1 MSEERKAPGLPA
13 EAAEQ
18 SPPEALGA
26 ELLRKGLAAD
36 PEYRGEHP
44 EPRFFITDEA
54 EDDFGGKTMTLN
66 LGPQHPATHGTL
78 RVILKVRGEKIV
90 AADTEIGF
98 LHTGFEKLSEHMSY
112 QQWVTVTDRMNYM
125 SAMNNNVGYAIACE
139 ELLGVEVP
147 RRAQVIRVILSEF
160 SRLADHIVC
169 NGLAGM
175 DVGAFSLMFWAFE
188 RREKVYDL
196 MEAVTGTR
204 LTTSYT
210 RIGGVFR
217 DVPADFDS
225 MVKDLVTEF
234 RRFLEEM
241 RSMTIGNRIFED
253 RMRGVGIISSADAVN
268 WGLTGPILRASGIAY
283 DVRKARPYSGYERY
297 DFEVPTQDG
306 GDSYSRFVQR
316 LEECDQSLHIISQ
329 AIEDLPEGPV
339 LSEDKKISLPEKDE
353 VHQNIESLIHHFKQI
368 MFGHGI
374 LPERGREVYSS
385 TESPN
390 GELGFYMVSDG
401 EMNSYKTRVRPPS
414 IFHFAVLPKLIEGL
428 MISDAVAVL
437 ATLNVIAGE
446 LDR

>member
-1 MSEERKAPGLPA
+1 
-13 EAAEQ
+13 
-18 SPPEALGA
+18 
-26 ELLRKGLAAD
+26 
-36 PEYRGEHP
+36 
-44 EPRFFITDEA
+44 
-54 EDDFGGKTMTLN
+54 
-66 LGPQHPATHGTL
+66 
-78 RVILKVRGEKIV
+78 
-90 AADTEIGF
+90 
-98 LHTGFEKLSEHMSY
+98 
-112 QQWVTVTDRMNYM
+112 M
-125 SAMNNNVGYAIACE
+125 SALNNNVGYAIACE

-385 TESPN
+385 TCLLYTSP
-390 GELGFYMVSDG
+390 SPRD
-401 EMNSYKTRVRPPS
+401 
-414 IFHFAVLPKLIEGL
+414 
-428 MISDAVAVL
+428 
-437 ATLNVIAGE
+437 
-446 LDR
+446 

>member
-1 MSEERKAPGLPA
+1 MSEDPKTRSKPT
-13 EAAEQ
+13 EQ
-18 SPPEALGA
+18 DPPDHLGA
-26 ELLRKGLAAD
+26 DMLRKGLAED
-36 PEYRGEHP
+36 PDYRGEHP
-44 EPRFFITDEA
+44 EPRFFITDET
-54 EDDFGGKTMTLN
+54 EDDFGGRMMTLN

-78 RVILKVRGEKIV
+78 RVILKVRGEKII

-98 LHTGFEKLSEHMSY
+98 LHTGFEKLAEHMSY
-112 QQWVTVTDRMNYM
+112 QQWVTITDRMNYM

-139 ELLGVEVP
+139 QLLGVEVP

-175 DVGAFSLMFWAFE
+175 DVGAFSLMLWAFE

-217 DVPADFDS
+217 DVPGDFEE
-225 MVKDLVTEF
+225 MANNLVEEF

-241 RSMTIGNRIFED
+241 RSMTLGNRIFED
-253 RMRGVGIISSADAVN
+253 RMRGVGVIGGEDAVN
-268 WGLTGPILRASGIAY
+268 CGITGPILRASGVAY
-283 DVRKARPYSGYERY
+283 DVRKATPYSGYERY
-297 DFEVPTQDG
+297 DFEVPTQEA
-306 GDSYSRFVQR
+306 GDSYARFVQR
-316 LEECDQSLHIISQ
+316 IEECEQSLNIISQ
-329 AIEDLPEGPV
+329 ALEDLPDGPV

-374 LPERGREVYSS
+374 LPDRGREVYSA
-385 TESPN
+385 TECPN
-390 GELGFYMVSDG
+390 GELGYYMVSDG

-414 IFHFAVLPKLIEGL
+414 IFHFAVLPQLIEGS

-437 ATLNVIAGE
+437 GTLNVIAGE

>member
-1 MSEERKAPGLPA
+1 
-13 EAAEQ
+13 
-18 SPPEALGA
+18 
-26 ELLRKGLAAD
+26 
-36 PEYRGEHP
+36 
-44 EPRFFITDEA
+44 
-54 EDDFGGKTMTLN
+54 
-66 LGPQHPATHGTL
+66 
-78 RVILKVRGEKIV
+78 
-90 AADTEIGF
+90 
-98 LHTGFEKLSEHMSY
+98 
-112 QQWVTVTDRMNYM
+112 
-125 SAMNNNVGYAIACE
+125 
-139 ELLGVEVP
+139 
-147 RRAQVIRVILSEF
+147 
-160 SRLADHIVC
+160 
-169 NGLAGM
+169 
-175 DVGAFSLMFWAFE
+175 
-188 RREKVYDL
+188 
-196 MEAVTGTR
+196 
-204 LTTSYT
+204 
-210 RIGGVFR
+210 
-217 DVPADFDS
+217 
-225 MVKDLVTEF
+225 MVKNLVAEF

-297 DFEVPTQDG
+297 DFEVPTQEG

-316 LEECDQSLHIISQ
+316 LEECEQSLDIISQ

>member
-1 MSEERKAPGLPA
+1 VSEERKTPDRPA

-18 SPPEALGA
+18 SPPQELGP

-44 EPRFFITDEA
+44 EPRFFFTDEA

-147 RRAQVIRVILSEF
+147 RRAQVIRVILSEV

-225 MVKDLVTEF
+225 MVKNLVTEF

-253 RMRGVGIISSADAVN
+253 RMRGVGTISSADAVN
-268 WGLTGPILRASGIAY
+268 WGLTGPILRCSEGQA
-283 DVRKARPYSGYERY
+283 
-297 DFEVPTQDG
+297 
-306 GDSYSRFVQR
+306 VQR
-316 LEECDQSLHIISQ
+316 L
-329 AIEDLPEGPV
+329 
-339 LSEDKKISLPEKDE
+339 
-353 VHQNIESLIHHFKQI
+353 
-368 MFGHGI
+368 
-374 LPERGREVYSS
+374 
-385 TESPN
+385 
-390 GELGFYMVSDG
+390 
-401 EMNSYKTRVRPPS
+401 
-414 IFHFAVLPKLIEGL
+414 
-428 MISDAVAVL
+428 
-437 ATLNVIAGE
+437 
-446 LDR
+446 

>member
-1 MSEERKAPGLPA
+1 MNKEREITDKPV
-13 EAAEQ
+13 EQ
-18 SPPEALGA
+18 DPPDHLGA
-26 ELLRKGLAAD
+26 DLLQKGLAED
-36 PEYRGEHP
+36 PDYRGEHP
-44 EPRFFITDEA
+44 EPRFFITDET
-54 EDDFGGKTMTLN
+54 EDDFGGRMMTLN

-78 RVILKVRGEKIV
+78 RVILKVRGEKII

-98 LHTGFEKLSEHMSY
+98 LHTGFEKLAEHMSY

-139 ELLGVEVP
+139 QLLGVEVP

-175 DVGAFSLMFWAFE
+175 DVGAFSLMLWAFE

-225 MVKDLVTEF
+225 MVKNLVAEF

-297 DFEVPTQDG
+297 DFEVPTQEG

-316 LEECDQSLHIISQ
+316 LEECEQSLDIISQ

>member
-1 MSEERKAPGLPA
+1 MNKEREITDKPV
-13 EAAEQ
+13 EQ
-18 SPPEALGA
+18 DPPDHLGA
-26 ELLRKGLAAD
+26 DLLQKGLAED
-36 PEYRGEHP
+36 PDYRGEHP
-44 EPRFFITDEA
+44 EPRFFITDET
-54 EDDFGGKTMTLN
+54 EDDFGERMMTLN

-78 RVILKVRGEKIV
+78 RVTLKVRGEKII

-98 LHTGFEKLSEHMSY
+98 LHTGFEKLAEHMSY

-139 ELLGVEVP
+139 QLLGVEVP

-175 DVGAFSLMFWAFE
+175 DVGAFSLMLWAFE

-217 DVPADFDS
+217 DLPEDFDELAKNI
-225 MVKDLVTEF
+225 VEEF
-234 RRFLEEM
+234 RSFLEEM

-253 RMRGVGIISSADAVN
+253 RMRGVGVIRGEDAIN
-268 WGLTGPILRASGIAY
+268 WGITGPILRASGVAY
-283 DVRKARPYSGYERY
+283 DVRKAMPYSGYERY
-297 DFEVPTQDG
+297 DFEIPTQED
-306 GDSYSRFVQR
+306 GDSYARFVQR
-316 LEECDQSLHIISQ
+316 LAECEQSLDIICQ
-329 AIEDLPEGPV
+329 ALEDLPDGPV

-374 LPERGREVYSS
+374 VPDRGREGYSA

-414 IFHFAVLPKLIEGL
+414 IFHFAMLPQLIEGL

>member
-1 MSEERKAPGLPA
+1 MNKEREITDKPV
-13 EAAEQ
+13 EQ
-18 SPPEALGA
+18 DPPDHLGA
-26 ELLRKGLAAD
+26 DLLQKGLAED
-36 PEYRGEHP
+36 PDYRGEHP
-44 EPRFFITDEA
+44 EPRFFITDET
-54 EDDFGGKTMTLN
+54 EDDFGGRMMTLN

-78 RVILKVRGEKIV
+78 RVTLKVRGEKII
-90 AADTEIGF
+90 AAATEIGF
-98 LHTGFEKLSEHMSY
+98 LHTGFEKLAEHMSY

-139 ELLGVEVP
+139 QLLGVEVP

-175 DVGAFSLMFWAFE
+175 DVGAFSLMLWAFE

-217 DVPADFDS
+217 DLPEDFDELAKNI
-225 MVKDLVTEF
+225 VEEF
-234 RRFLEEM
+234 RSFLEEM

-253 RMRGVGIISSADAVN
+253 RMRGVGVIRGEDAIN
-268 WGLTGPILRASGIAY
+268 WGITGPILRASGVAY
-283 DVRKARPYSGYERY
+283 DVRKAMPYSGYERY
-297 DFEVPTQDG
+297 DFEIPTQED
-306 GDSYSRFVQR
+306 GDSYARFVQR
-316 LEECDQSLHIISQ
+316 LAECEQSLDIICQ
-329 AIEDLPEGPV
+329 ALEDLPDGPV

-374 LPERGREVYSS
+374 LPERGREVYSA

-390 GELGFYMVSDG
+390 GELGYYMVSDG

-414 IFHFAVLPKLIEGL
+414 IFHFAVLPQLIEGS
-428 MISDAVAVL
+428 MISDAIAVL
-437 ATLNVIAGE
+437 GTLNVIAGE

>member
-1 MSEERKAPGLPA
+1 MSEERKITNGG
-13 EAAEQ
+13 AEQ
-18 SPPEALGA
+18 EPPAHLGDD
-26 ELLRKGLAAD
+26 LLRKGLAED

-44 EPRFFITDEA
+44 EPRFFFTDES
-54 EDDFGGKTMTLN
+54 EDDFGGRIMTLN

-78 RVILKVRGEKIV
+78 RVALKVRGEKIV

-98 LHTGFEKLSEHMSY
+98 LHTGFEKLAEHMSY

-283 DVRKARPYSGYERY
+283 DVPKARPYSGYERY
-297 DFEVPTQDG
+297 DFEVPTQEG

-316 LEECDQSLHIISQ
+316 LEECEQSLDIISQ

>member
-1 MSEERKAPGLPA
+1 MTEEPRMSNGAR
-13 EAAEQ
+13 EQ
-18 SPPEALGA
+18 DPPEHLGDD
-26 ELLRKGLAAD
+26 LLRKGLAQD

-44 EPRFFITDEA
+44 EPRFFFTDES
-54 EDDFGGKTMTLN
+54 EDDFGGRVMTLN

-78 RVILKVRGEKIV
+78 RVNLKVRGEKIV
-90 AADTEIGF
+90 GADTEIGF
-98 LHTGFEKLSEHMSY
+98 LHTGFEKLAEHMSY

-125 SAMNNNVGYAIACE
+125 SAINNNVGYAIACE
-139 ELLGVEVP
+139 QLLEVEVP

-175 DVGAFSLMFWAFE
+175 DIGAFSLMLWSFE

-217 DVPADFDS
+217 DVPDDFEE
-225 MVKDLVTEF
+225 MVKNLVEEF

-241 RSMTIGNRIFED
+241 RSMTLGNRIFED
-253 RMRGVGIISSADAVN
+253 RMRGVGVISGEDAIS
-268 WGLTGPILRASGIAY
+268 WGLSGPILRASGVAY

-297 DFEVPTQDG
+297 GFDVPVQEA

-316 LEECDQSLHIISQ
+316 LEECGQSLDIISQ
-329 AIEDLPEGPV
+329 ALEDLPDGPI
-339 LSEDKKISLPEKDE
+339 LSEDKKIALPEKDE
-353 VHQNIESLIHHFKQI
+353 VYQNIESLIHHFKQI

-374 LPERGREVYSS
+374 LPERGREVYSA

-390 GELGFYMVSDG
+390 GELGFYLVSDG

-414 IFHFAVLPKLIEGL
+414 IFHFAMLPQMVEGL